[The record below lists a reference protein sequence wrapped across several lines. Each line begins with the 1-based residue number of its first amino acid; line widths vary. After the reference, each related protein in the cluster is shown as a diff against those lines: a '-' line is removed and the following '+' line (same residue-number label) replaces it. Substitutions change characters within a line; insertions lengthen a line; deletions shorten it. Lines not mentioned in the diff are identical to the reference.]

1 MAKDAFNVVK
11 LQTETDFS
19 IISENIDVY
28 PKDYSFPIKTGD
40 TFPDAKLKYRA
51 DVTKTN
57 QLLYDSKYQ
66 DIFKQYLNDF
76 NRPDM
81 LFTGTTFRSICAEL
95 PYFKTT
101 VNAYVGLICSN
112 EPIININ
119 DNDVAKSIKYT
130 GIINNSN
137 IQEVIA
143 DSIKSSFLQPATLYI
158 VKKNKLGEN
167 IIKNVPAKNFIVY
180 SDPED
185 LSTIYSYLTFNVNK
199 ESGTIEFIE
208 YIYNGVINKHLFEY
222 DGSKV
227 GKKLAEDTI
236 DEYFGVKLDEAP
248 CVLIPNNINRL
259 GDSYGTDKFR
269 DFASSVL
276 AVIRAYANTLK
287 MGDRN
292 TQMALQAPDGV
303 IQRNGSI
310 GSIAVN
316 RGVIPYADTQD
327 KNAIPDVK
335 YIKPELSSEVQASL
349 DLYKKAIDT
358 LASASS
364 LSKLFYDFEKAGSN
378 NLSGEALK
386 TMLIPTTMTAK
397 LMIKERKNKYVS
409 LLSKILK
416 LNNEDV
422 DKYNISITFRDMIEE
437 SLDVREAYVT
447 NRINNGTMSKA
458 DGIVELDHVSRVE
471 AYNIIRRMN
480 NETNIVADIDNI
492 NDSIED
498 TNSVVDN
505 KPVEFINLD
514 TSNNANSDKDSG
526 GGADMYY
533 EDVPYLSSHISGTGR

>member
-1 MAKDAFNVVK
+1 MAKDIFNVVK

-40 TFPDAKLKYRA
+40 IFPDEKLKYRA

-57 QLLYDSKYQ
+57 QLLYTNKYQ

-167 IIKNVPAKNFIVY
+167 IIKNVPAKNFIAY

-222 DGSKV
+222 DGSKI
-227 GKKLAEDTI
+227 GKKLAEDST

-248 CVLIPNNINRL
+248 CVLIPNNINRI

-327 KNAIPDVK
+327 KNAIPEVK

-358 LASASS
+358 LASASG

-386 TMLIPTTMTAK
+386 TMLIPTIMTAK
-397 LMIKERKNKYVS
+397 LMIYK
-409 LLSKILK
+409 LLR
-416 LNNEDV
+416 
-422 DKYNISITFRDMIEE
+422 SI
-437 SLDVREAYVT
+437 
-447 NRINNGTMSKA
+447 
-458 DGIVELDHVSRVE
+458 
-471 AYNIIRRMN
+471 
-480 NETNIVADIDNI
+480 
-492 NDSIED
+492 
-498 TNSVVDN
+498 
-505 KPVEFINLD
+505 
-514 TSNNANSDKDSG
+514 
-526 GGADMYY
+526 
-533 EDVPYLSSHISGTGR
+533 